1 MSASLRKQPL
11 AQGSGGLFSTQKV
24 SFSAETQKLLKG
36 QSPVFCTHSLSKISS
51 KWMNVSFLYFW
62 LTRVEFHLLCSCSV
76 VMMEESKLTN
86 FQQRQLREK
95 MQSKFSLET
104 HRNLWAYKLYFVV
117 TSLLVAMQPLPLRCN
132 PTSSKQGGPPPRRQ
146 PKSKSKSPHRGGGLR
161 SKEAIEKMTDREPEY
176 RPPPCSEW

>member
-36 QSPVFCTHSLSKISS
+36 QFPVFCTQRLAVNEERLISVLMTNNSS
-51 KWMNVSFLYFW
+51 KKSFSS
-62 LTRVEFHLLCSCSV
+62 LCSCSV

-95 MQSKFSLET
+95 MQSEFFSGNTEICERPNFSL
-104 HRNLWAYKLYFVV
+104 L
-117 TSLLVAMQPLPLRCN
+117 
-132 PTSSKQGGPPPRRQ
+132 
-146 PKSKSKSPHRGGGLR
+146 
-161 SKEAIEKMTDREPEY
+161 
-176 RPPPCSEW
+176 

>member
-1 MSASLRKQPL
+1 MSASLRRQPV

-36 QSPVFCTHSLSKISS
+36 QSQYSVHSPTVCQRLQSMNCLPVLMNAFFMPMTNKSS
-51 KWMNVSFLYFW
+51 N
-62 LTRVEFHLLCSCSV
+62 TNREEFHPQLCPCSV

-104 HRNLWAYKLYFVV
+104 RRNL
-117 TSLLVAMQPLPLRCN
+117 
-132 PTSSKQGGPPPRRQ
+132 
-146 PKSKSKSPHRGGGLR
+146 
-161 SKEAIEKMTDREPEY
+161 
-176 RPPPCSEW
+176 

>member
-36 QSPVFCTHSLSKISS
+36 QFPVFCTQRLAVNEERLISVLMTNNSS
-51 KWMNVSFLYFW
+51 KKVS
-62 LTRVEFHLLCSCSV
+62 LLCSCSI

-95 MQSKFSLET
+95 MQSEFFSGNTEICERPNFSL
-104 HRNLWAYKLYFVV
+104 L
-117 TSLLVAMQPLPLRCN
+117 
-132 PTSSKQGGPPPRRQ
+132 
-146 PKSKSKSPHRGGGLR
+146 
-161 SKEAIEKMTDREPEY
+161 
-176 RPPPCSEW
+176 

>member
-36 QSPVFCTHSLSKISS
+36 QSPVFCTTSISKISC
-51 KWMNVSFLYFW
+51 KWMNASLW
-62 LTRVEFHLLCSCSV
+62 PTRVVKKVSSLCSCSV

-104 HRNLWAYKLYFVV
+104 HNLWVYKLWFVV

-161 SKEAIEKMTDREPEY
+161 SKEAIEKMTDRDPEY

>member
-1 MSASLRKQPL
+1 MSASLKRQPV

-36 QSPVFCTHSLSKISS
+36 QSQYFVHSPTVCQRLQSMNELFTCTYERLFLSMPMTNKSS
-51 KWMNVSFLYFW
+51 N
-62 LTRVEFHLLCSCSV
+62 TNREEFHSQLCPCSV

-104 HRNLWAYKLYFVV
+104 RRNL
-117 TSLLVAMQPLPLRCN
+117 
-132 PTSSKQGGPPPRRQ
+132 
-146 PKSKSKSPHRGGGLR
+146 
-161 SKEAIEKMTDREPEY
+161 
-176 RPPPCSEW
+176 